1 MSNNPLI
8 AKKLSNIKPSAT
20 LAVTSK
26 AAELK
31 AQGIDI
37 ISLGAGEP
45 DFDTHD
51 NVKAAAIKAIKSGFT
66 KYTAVSGIKELKEAV
81 REKFQRDNNV
91 TYELDEITVGNG
103 AKQLIYNAFMA
114 TLNPGDEVIIPAPY
128 WVSYP
133 DMVSLCDGKPI
144 MIDCPKEQNYLLEP
158 SQLERAISYKTKWVI
173 LNSPSN
179 PTGMSYSHEQLLAL
193 LKVIAKFPNIA
204 ILSDDIYEHVIYDNF
219 VVKTPAEVMPHLKNR
234 ILTINGVS
242 KCYAMTGWRI
252 GFAGGSKE
260 LIKAMNVIQSQ
271 STSNA
276 CSISQIAAAV
286 ALTTDQSY
294 IAERNQVF
302 KERRDIA
309 VNVFNNIENISAITP
324 TGAFYIFPDISGL
337 IGKKT
342 RNGTTIADSTSFATC
357 LLEDANVAVVP
368 GSAFGAENHFRISYA
383 LSTEALQ
390 DALERITKFCKSLV

>member
-1 MSNNPLI
+1 MNSNSFI

-26 AAELK
+26 ALELK
-31 AQGIDI
+31 SKGIDI
-37 ISLGAGEP
+37 VSLGAGEP

-51 NVKAAAIKAIKSGFT
+51 SVKDAAIDAIKNGFT
-66 KYTAVSGIKELKEAV
+66 KYTAVSGIKELKQAIQA
-81 REKFQRDNNV
+81 KFKRDNNIS
-91 TYELDEITVGNG
+91 YEIDEITVGNG
-103 AKQLIYNAFMA
+103 AKQIIYNAFMA

-133 DMVSLCDGKPI
+133 DMVALCDGKPVI
-144 MIDCPKEQNYLLEP
+144 VECSKEQNFLMTAE
-158 SQLERAISYKTKWVI
+158 QLENAITYNTKWVI

-179 PTGMSYSHEQLLAL
+179 PTGMHYSEAQMQELLE
-193 LKVIAKFPNIA
+193 VIAKFPNIHV
-204 ILSDDIYEHVIYDNF
+204 LSDDIYEHVVYDGLKI
-219 VVKTPAEVMPHLKNR
+219 KTPADVMPKLKDR

-252 GFAGGSKE
+252 GYAGGSKD

-276 CSISQIAAAV
+276 CSISQIASVV
-286 ALTTDQSY
+286 ALNSDQEY
-294 IAERNQVF
+294 ITERNNVF
-302 KERRDIA
+302 KGRRDLA
-309 VNVFNNIENISAITP
+309 VDAFNSMPNVSTLKP
-324 TGAFYIFPDISGL
+324 SGAFYIFPDISGL
-337 IGKKT
+337 IGKNT
-342 RNGTTIADSTSFATC
+342 NNGTIISDSSTFATC

-383 LSTEALQ
+383 LDTDSLKEALN
-390 DALERITKFCKSLV
+390 RIGKFCESLK